1 MVAEMPAVESENHR
15 ETRSGTMIMR
25 GIVDWSG
32 AYANGVN
39 IPRGDSWP
47 AAWSEPAKAFRER
60 TLVQGRA
67 ELDIPY
73 GDGPRHRYDLFSPL
87 HEPKGVVVYI
97 HGGYWMQFGKSDWSH
112 LAKGLLE
119 QGYAVAMPSYTLCPE
134 IRIAGIVREVGR
146 AVTAVAGRCP
156 GPIFLTGHSAG
167 GHLAT
172 RMISA
177 DSLLPES
184 VRRRIRHVVSISGLH
199 DLRPLMRTGLN
210 ETLHLDEAEAI
221 TESPALL
228 RPMEGARVTC
238 WVGGAERSEFVRQN
252 ALLANIWLGLG
263 AETAAVEEPDRHHF
277 NIVDGLA
284 DPDHPLTQTLL
295 FG

>member
-1 MVAEMPAVESENHR
+1 
-15 ETRSGTMIMR
+15 MIMR

-47 AAWSEPAKAFRER
+47 AAWSDPAKAFRER
-60 TLVQGRA
+60 MVADGRA

-73 GDGPRHRYDLFSPL
+73 GDGARHRYDLFLPRG
-87 HEPKGVVVYI
+87 EPKGLVVYI
-97 HGGYWMQFGKSDWSH
+97 HGGYWMQFDKSDWSH
-112 LAKGLLE
+112 LANGPLE
-119 QGYAVAMPSYTLCPE
+119 QGYADAMPSYTLCPD
-134 IRIAGIVREVGR
+134 IRIAGIGREVGR
-146 AVTAVAGRCP
+146 AVTAIAERWP

-172 RMISA
+172 RMICAASP
-177 DSLLPES
+177 LPED
-184 VRRRIRHVVSISGLH
+184 VRRRNRHVVSISGLH

-210 ETLHLDEAEAI
+210 ETLHLDETEAVA
-221 TESPALL
+221 ESPALL
-228 RPMEGARVTC
+228 RPMPGARVTC

-252 ALLANIWLGLG
+252 ALLANVWLGLG
-263 AETAAVEEPDRHHF
+263 AEMAAVEEPDRHHF
-277 NIVDGLA
+277 NIVDGLT
-284 DPDHPLTQTLL
+284 DPNHPLTRTLL